1 MLEPPVNLWLL
12 LFPALVGFG
21 VYRVFRGEASQ
32 RPVFVYTVVTI
43 LWVTLTSNLIEI
55 GENDRMRWEVEP
67 LLTVLLASAVMSVYS
82 RFTSSGAVG
91 RV

>member
-12 LFPALVGFG
+12 IFPALVGFG
-21 VYRVFRGEASQ
+21 LYRVFRGEASE
-32 RPVFVYTVVTI
+32 RPVFAYAVTTI

-67 LLTVLLASAVMSVYS
+67 LLTVLLGSAVMSVYS
-82 RFTSSGAVG
+82 RLTSSGAAG
-91 RV
+91 KA